1 MEVETTLSSPLQ
13 PHSFRSPAW
22 SDSPSVNRGNS
33 NMFGPRLDASAQK
46 ENLFGGNKEDPNGN
60 LSSEMSH
67 NFHID
72 RQPVNPTPRRS
83 LFAPFTSR
91 TPWNG
96 PSPFGDHISDVSPL
110 RQKANF
116 TGGFQRSTP
125 LTPSSGGSS
134 SGMMG
139 SIHSSPP
146 SESPLNS
153 IPRRPNLAKK
163 ASGLSRPSLLG
174 LGKSTRFSNNAV
186 TKTSRPLFT
195 PSPSGTPAIKLE
207 ELFETASPQGKK
219 IDNFLAPPQNYLGA
233 DDGGSP
239 LPVSRQSRPTLL
251 RKQGKIRRALSMYEN
266 IGDVI
271 KNDSKDID
279 MTPAPLVPS
288 PLSLAPLVE
297 APSDS
302 PADPGENSY
311 LPSFTIKDDPLRRI
325 TRATLCDV
333 LDQKYRMHYDEF
345 LIVDCRF
352 EYEYEGG
359 HIAGAINVNT
369 IDVLE
374 EKFFTKPT
382 DTKKLIIFHCEYSAH
397 RAPRMALHL
406 RKRDRQLNMHRYP
419 LLHYPDI
426 YILEG
431 GYSNFFSQHR
441 QRCEPQNYVEMDD
454 AAHKRTCEKEMHRF
468 RRNTKFTR
476 TQSFTFGAAGGQGP
490 PEMGGMGGMGGLG
503 GLGGRDD
510 NFSDGSPTGM
520 GRDTRDKGQR
530 RMASY

>member
-33 NMFGPRLDASAQK
+33 NIFGPRLDASAQK
-46 ENLFGGNKEDPNGN
+46 ENVFGGNKGDPNGN

-96 PSPFGDHISDVSPL
+96 PSPFGDNISDVSPL
-110 RQKANF
+110 PQKPNF

-139 SIHSSPP
+139 SLYSSPP
-146 SESPLNS
+146 SDSPLNS

-219 IDNFLAPPQNYLGA
+219 VDNFLAPPPNYLGA

-239 LPVSRQSRPTLL
+239 LPVSRQARPTML

-297 APSDS
+297 APNDT

-333 LDQKYRMHYDEF
+333 LDQKYQMHYDEF

-369 IDVLE
+369 IDILE
-374 EKFFTKPT
+374 EKFFTQPT
-382 DTKKLIIFHCEYSAH
+382 ETKKLIIFHCEYSAH

-454 AAHKRTCEKEMHRF
+454 AAHKRTCEREMHRF

-490 PEMGGMGGMGGLG
+490 PGMGGMGGLG
-503 GLGGRDD
+503 GRDD
-510 NFSDGSPTGM
+510 SFGDGSPTGM